1 MRKLLTMTKPRIL
14 SHARTLSF
22 TVGLVAASCVSVM
35 AQTPAAP
42 SSRVD
47 LAVTYAGVHSVHTGS
62 SSSLWLQGGA
72 VELHAQL
79 FRGLG
84 VVASGTGLHVTSNNP
99 LVAPL
104 DLVTIVFGPR
114 YTLFPDKRISIFG
127 EVLAGEAEGFHS
139 VFALGSGPVASPANG
154 TTSSANSLAV
164 QAGGG
169 IDLRLS
175 RRFAIRVLQADY
187 LRTQLPNGG
196 TNLQN
201 NLRLA
206 AGIDIRIQR

>member
-1 MRKLLTMTKPRIL
+1 MRKLLKMTKLRFL
-14 SHARTLSF
+14 GHARTLPF
-22 TVGLVAASCVSVM
+22 TVGLVAAACVPMM
-35 AQTPAAP
+35 AQAQAAP
-42 SSRVD
+42 SNRVD
-47 LAVTYAGVHSVHTGS
+47 LAVTYAAAHSVHAGS
-62 SSSLWLQGGA
+62 SSTFWLQGGA
-72 VELHAQL
+72 VELHAQI

-84 VVASGTGLHVTSNNP
+84 VTASGTGLHVASNNP

-104 DLVTIVFGPR
+104 DLVTITFGPR
-114 YTLFPDKRISIFG
+114 YTLFPDRRVSVFG
-127 EVLAGEAEGFHS
+127 EALVGEADGFHS
-139 VFALGSGPVASPANG
+139 LFAYGSGPVASPANG
-154 TTSSANSLAV
+154 TTTSANSLAV

-169 IDLRLS
+169 IDLRLTL
-175 RRFAIRVLQADY
+175 RFAIRVIQADY